1 MSLTLKAA
9 QHALRETGI
18 AIRHRDGEWRVNFRP
33 GGESTAYYTSDLEDA
48 VMTGMAMAHARTMKL
63 IEDLNARRHRWALQK
78 RGG

>member
-18 AIRHRDGEWRVNFRP
+18 AIRHRDGEW
-33 GGESTAYYTSDLEDA
+33 TAYYTSDLEDA